1 MGNFIACVRAGGR
14 QQPIC
19 NVGIGHRSA
28 SVCHIGNIA
37 IRTGQRLHWDP
48 AQERF
53 TGDHAEQANAML
65 TRPYREPWRAEG

>member
-19 NVGIGHRSA
+19 NVNVGHRSV
-28 SVCHIGNIA
+28 SVCHVGNIA
-37 IRTGQRLHWDP
+37 IRTGLRLHWDP

-53 TGDHAEQANAML
+53 TGDNADRGNAML